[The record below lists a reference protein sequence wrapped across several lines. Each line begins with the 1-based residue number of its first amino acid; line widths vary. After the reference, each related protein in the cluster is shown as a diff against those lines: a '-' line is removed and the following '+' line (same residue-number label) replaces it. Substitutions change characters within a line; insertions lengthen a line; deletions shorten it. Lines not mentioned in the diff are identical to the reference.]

1 MKYDGLELRKGKGNT
16 CDVVIDTLMNHSIDS
31 LEEYKIIDMSSV
43 PILNPE
49 NLNNIGVVNEK

>member
-1 MKYDGLELRKGKGNT
+1 
-16 CDVVIDTLMNHSIDS
+16 MNHSIDS